1 LRTGDEKYRVLK
13 KRESFKRNRSRE
25 ENFER
30 ERNEKQRDH
39 NQGEVFLD
47 RKRFMGKLS
56 LKPERERIKTEKEG
70 ERKLG
75 EYQKRTGEK
84 PPRTVVCHCE
94 SATVNH
100 REQKHRHETT
110 AERGEH
116 C

>member
-1 LRTGDEKYRVLK
+1 VGGFFRQK
-13 KRESFKRNRSRE
+13 KIYE
-25 ENFER
+25 EIVFETR
-30 ERNEKQRDH
+30 
-39 NQGEVFLD
+39 
-47 RKRFMGKLS
+47 
-56 LKPERERIKTEKEG
+56 ERERIKTEKEG

-100 REQKHRHETT
+100 REQKHRHEAT